1 MAELWKARRPAN
13 REVASRIGSTS
24 LTQPP
29 NWAAIGAKTK
39 AAASPL
45 SRALPASAVAWDA
58 PCAETSI
65 HEVKAKKPVITTTDR

>member
-1 MAELWKARRPAN
+1 LAELWKARRPAK
-13 REVASRIGSTS
+13 REVASRIGNTS

-29 NWAAIGAKTK
+29 NWAAIGVKTK
-39 AAASPL
+39 AVASPL

-65 HEVKAKKPVITTTDR
+65 HEVNAKKPVTTATDR